1 MVRLDVQVRLK
12 SHEKD
17 LVDFGLPLMSETEKK
32 TVVGLVNI
40 EETVIREE
48 MDYDLSSLRDT
59 VQETYQQ
66 FTNDPREIFD
76 KVRIIVYL
84 MAFFV

>member
-17 LVDFGLPLMSETEKK
+17 LIDFGLPLMSETEKK

-66 FTNDPREIFD
+66 FTNDQREIFD